1 MCCQEEVRVLKR
13 NIFST
18 DGALVCLPVCG
29 DYQSINFILCPEAN
43 MCHILKGNL
52 DMSARVINCK
62 NIKTELSFTVSFT

>member
-1 MCCQEEVRVLKR
+1 MLSGRGKSSEAEH
-13 NIFST
+13 FT